1 MRRLVNGRAIVVMPD
16 RSTLGS
22 VNGGTRGRPGTLPDA
37 RVERP
42 WAEPAEAVAA
52 ALATD
57 PAAGL
62 TATEADDRLQ
72 RFGPNELVERGRKP
86 PWRLLA
92 EQFANTMILVLIAAA
107 AITAVIGDLKD
118 TVVILAIVVLNA
130 VVGFV
135 QEYRAEQAM
144 AALKAMAAPS
154 VQVVRDNHVRLVPAA
169 ELVPGDVVLL
179 AQGDMLA
186 ADLRLVEAVAL
197 RVNEAALTGE
207 SEPATKATEPLPE
220 VDPSLVAERRNLAF
234 RGTAVTGGRG
244 RGLVVATG
252 MDTELGRVAE
262 MLQSEPPGPTP
273 LQRRLSTLGKRMAVA
288 ALVVCAVV
296 FAAGVARGNPV
307 DQMFLTAVSL
317 AVAAIPEGLPAVVT
331 VALALGARRMARRRA
346 LVRKLPAVETL
357 GSVTVI
363 CSDKTGTLTE
373 NRMLVQR
380 VWTPAGSYR
389 VDGEG
394 YAPVGAVEPDGEA
407 GGDPAADD
415 LLGRLAAVAGACN
428 DAVLQPPSGPDGHW
442 ELTGD
447 PTEGSLLALAG
458 KLGIT
463 RDGLEGT
470 RPRVAE
476 VAFDASRRRMT
487 TIHRGP
493 EGLWAATKGALDAL
507 APLLRS
513 ADAEAGRR
521 AQEVAARWAPEG
533 YRVLALAERHL
544 TAVPDPVED
553 GEADLRLLGL
563 VAMADPARPEST
575 DAVAA
580 CRTAGIVPVM
590 ITGDD
595 PRTGT
600 AIAEQV
606 GILDRG
612 GGVLTGA
619 ELGRLDDEVLTERA
633 PATRVYA
640 RTSPEQKLR
649 IIDAWKRQGA
659 VVSMTGDGVN
669 DAPALRRADI
679 GVAMGVTGTDV
690 SKEAADMVLAD
701 DNFATIVAAVQEGR
715 RIYDNIRR
723 FVRYLLTT
731 NSGEIWVMFLA
742 TMLALPVPLLPVQI
756 LWINLVTDGLPAIAL
771 GLEPAERDTM
781 RRPPRSP
788 TESIFARGLWQH
800 ALWVGLLMAIVC
812 LAVLVGARSLGWPW
826 QTMVFTTLA
835 LLQLGHALA
844 VRSERESFF
853 TLGPRSNLLLLGAV
867 AGTLTFQL
875 LILYLPFLQ
884 VVFDAEPLSPVQ
896 LAVVLAASTVA
907 FIAVEIEKWARRRA
921 RTGAQ

>member
-1 MRRLVNGRAIVVMPD
+1 MPDRFTLDWVNGR
-16 RSTLGS
+16 T
-22 VNGGTRGRPGTLPDA
+22 GRRPESPPEIQ
-37 RVERP
+37 VERP
-42 WAEPAEAVAA
+42 WAMPAV
-52 ALATD
+52 LATD

-62 TATEADDRLQ
+62 TGEEAAARLQ
-72 RFGPNELVERGRKP
+72 RFGPNELVERSRKP

-92 EQFANTMILVLIAAA
+92 EQFANTMILVLVSAAVV
-107 AITAVIGDLKD
+107 TAVIGDLKD
-118 TVVILAIVVLNA
+118 TVVILAIVILNA

-154 VQVVRDNHVRLVPAA
+154 VQVVRDGHLRLVPAA
-169 ELVPGDVVLL
+169 GLVPGDVVLL
-179 AQGDMLA
+179 TQGDMLPG
-186 ADLRLVEAVAL
+186 DLRLVEAVAL

-207 SEPATKATEPLPE
+207 SEPASKATEPLPE
-220 VDPSLVAERRNLAF
+220 VDPSLVAERRNMAF

-244 RGLVVATG
+244 RGVVVATG
-252 MDTELGRVAE
+252 MTTELGRVAE
-262 MLQSEPPGPTP
+262 LLQAQPPGPTP
-273 LQRRLSTLGKRMAVA
+273 LQRRLSMLGRRMAMA
-288 ALVVCAVV
+288 ALVVCVVV
-296 FAAGVARGNPV
+296 FLAGVARGNPA

-380 VWTPAGSYR
+380 VWTPVGSYR
-389 VDGEG
+389 VGGDG
-394 YAPVGAVEPDGEA
+394 YTPSGAVEGEDGA
-407 GGDPAADD
+407 DPAADD
-415 LLGRLAAVAGACN
+415 LLQRLGPVAVACN
-428 DAVLQPPSGPDGHW
+428 DAVLEPPSGPDDGW
-442 ELTGD
+442 GLTGD

-458 KLGIT
+458 KLGVT
-463 RDGLEGT
+463 REGLEHE

-476 VAFDASRRRMT
+476 VAFDAARRRMT
-487 TIHRGP
+487 TMHREADGV
-493 EGLWAATKGALDAL
+493 WAATKGALDAL
-507 APLLRS
+507 LLLLRS
-513 ADAEAGRR
+513 GDAEAGRR
-521 AQEVAARWAPEG
+521 AQEVASGWASQG

-544 TAVPDPVED
+544 PAVPDPVELA
-553 GEADLRLLGL
+553 ELELRLLGL
-563 VAMADPARPEST
+563 VAMADPARQESAE
-575 DAVAA
+575 AVAA
-580 CRTAGIVPVM
+580 CRVAGIVPVM

-595 PRTGT
+595 ARTAA
-600 AIAEQV
+600 AIAERV
-606 GILDRG
+606 GILDG
-612 GGVLTGA
+612 DAAVVTGA
-619 ELGRLDDEVLTERA
+619 ELGRLDDEVLTERV

-649 IIDAWKRQGA
+649 IIAAWKRQGA
-659 VVSMTGDGVN
+659 VVAMTGDGVN

-742 TMLALPVPLLPVQI
+742 TAVALPVPLLPVQI

-771 GLEPAERDTM
+771 GLEPVERDTM
-781 RRPPRSP
+781 RRAPRSP

-800 ALWVGLLMAIVC
+800 ALWVGLLMAVVC
-812 LAVLVGARSLGWPW
+812 LVLLVWARAAGWPW

-853 TLGPRSNLLLLGAV
+853 TLGPRSNPLLLAAV
-867 AGTLTFQL
+867 AGTFAVQL
-875 LILYLPFLQ
+875 LIVYLPALQ
-884 VVFDAEPLSPVQ
+884 SLFDTQPLAPVQ

-907 FIAVEIEKWARRRA
+907 FIAVEIEKWVRRR
-921 RTGAQ
+921 TSP